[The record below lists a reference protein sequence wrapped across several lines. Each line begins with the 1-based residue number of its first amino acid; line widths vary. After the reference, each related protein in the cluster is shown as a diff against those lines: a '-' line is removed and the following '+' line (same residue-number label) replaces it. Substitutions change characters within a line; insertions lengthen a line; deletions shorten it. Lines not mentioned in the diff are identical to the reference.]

1 MFVCECDVSVCVWC
15 VCDVCVL
22 TPPPCFLSDPVVQC
36 VAVELQRPLQ
46 ASFTLDLH
54 DGVRV
59 LHHLDETDTV
69 ADGQTAIRQ
78 HSAHTHT
85 ELASC
90 DWWMC
95 ASGGL

>member
-1 MFVCECDVSVCVWC
+1 MCVC
-15 VCDVCVL
+15 VCDVCVFL
-22 TPPPCFLSDPVVQC
+22 RLPLVLLSDPVVQC

-78 HSAHTHT
+78 HSAHTHRVSQ
-85 ELASC
+85 L
-90 DWWMC
+90 
-95 ASGGL
+95 